1 MDDTATFMPAA
12 TIVALMWFT
21 LVNSITPGPNNIM
34 LATSG
39 VNFGVRRTLPQMA
52 GVFTGL
58 VVITVAVGLG
68 LGAIFSQ
75 YPVVRDV
82 LRVAGI
88 AYILFLAWKIATAGS
103 LGGGDL
109 PHPMRYGASVL
120 FQGVNVKLW
129 MAAVATVSLYV
140 RPGHTIADTATVTAA
155 YALINVPCMFV
166 WTGFGAAL
174 RDVLQVPGRIRVF
187 NIVMAL
193 ALVASILPLLRV

>member
-1 MDDTATFMPAA
+1 MDSAATFLPPA
-12 TIVALMWFT
+12 TIIALMWFT

-39 VNFGVRRTLPQMA
+39 VNFGVKRTVPQMA

-58 VVITVAVGLG
+58 VVITVAIGLG
-68 LGAIFSQ
+68 LGAIFSE

-88 AYILFLAWKIATAGS
+88 GYILFLAWKIATAGS
-103 LGGGDL
+103 LGGGEL
-109 PHPMRYGASVL
+109 PHPMRYSASVL

-140 RPGHTIADTATVTAA
+140 RPGHTLVDTATVTAA
-155 YALINVPCMFV
+155 YALINLPCMLI
-166 WTGFGAAL
+166 WTGFGAGL
-174 RDVLQVPGRIRVF
+174 RDVLKVPGRIRVF

-193 ALVASILPLLRV
+193 ALVASIVPLLRV